1 MDKKNILLLFGGES
15 PEHEV
20 SIISAKQI
28 FKKINKDKYNIF
40 PIYLDKDHQFKYI
53 PEFETFKEFKD
64 FIKLKKYN
72 IEIRLKK
79 GEVNI
84 YLNKFVKLKK
94 VDASLLTFHGGE
106 GESGDIQGF
115 LNTLKIPYT
124 GPNIKGAIY
133 GIDKIVMKYILEK
146 NNIEILPWMYITKNE
161 WLENKKDVI
170 KKIKKFHEYPLIVK
184 PSSMGS
190 SIGVKKVSN
199 DEDLEEIIDSDILY
213 DNNII
218 IEKFKDKVVEI
229 TYSLIKEKNNILI
242 SLSEE
247 IEKDLDKI
255 YSYENKY
262 LQGGKKNKAEGMSAE
277 RKNIP
282 ANISKKLDDRIKEAS
297 FKIYEVLNSQ
307 SLVRIDYLVDVKNDT
322 FYTIEI
328 NTIPGSLS
336 YYLWEAKGI
345 PFEEMI
351 DKMIDSAIYDFKEQE
366 KILKNIDSPLWNQ

>member
-1 MDKKNILLLFGGES
+1 M
-15 PEHEV
+15 
-20 SIISAKQI
+20 
-28 FKKINKDKYNIF
+28 
-40 PIYLDKDHQFKYI
+40 
-53 PEFETFKEFKD
+53 
-64 FIKLKKYN
+64 
-72 IEIRLKK
+72 
-79 GEVNI
+79 
-84 YLNKFVKLKK
+84 
-94 VDASLLTFHGGE
+94 
-106 GESGDIQGF
+106 
-115 LNTLKIPYT
+115 
-124 GPNIKGAIY
+124 
-133 GIDKIVMKYILEK
+133 
-146 NNIEILPWMYITKNE
+146 
-161 WLENKKDVI
+161 
-170 KKIKKFHEYPLIVK
+170 
-184 PSSMGS
+184 
-190 SIGVKKVSN
+190 
-199 DEDLEEIIDSDILY
+199 
-213 DNNII
+213 
-218 IEKFKDKVVEI
+218 
-229 TYSLIKEKNNILI
+229 I